1 MKKIILYGL
10 LLYGSSLSA
19 QTEYK
24 VIRDD
29 ALRQQ
34 EGRMVFQEW
43 GDTDDWKPEA
53 EYYKIFG
60 TRVGPNL
67 SWRHSLVWGMFAP
80 KANNRYKEGSDIRP
94 LRVGGEETQRQVATH
109 AMEAQAKE
117 TKEHIKTLKSR
128 SSDDMAYWTP
138 YTINADPLY
147 LLYYKRM
154 LTPLKNF
161 PEYPTWRDWGFPNE
175 EAYKRAGRIGQI
187 DELRIKLH
195 ALKDTYKSAMTLPMP
210 RGKRF
215 LLYHKALIGWRDLQ
229 VKIANCNRESKY
241 SIDSKDLLEQQKN
254 AIDKVNLM
262 SDLEIA
268 RRVMQQYK
276 HKF

>member
-1 MKKIILYGL
+1 MKKIILYGI
-10 LLYGSSLSA
+10 LLYCPSLSA
-19 QTEYK
+19 QISYK

-43 GDTDDWKPEA
+43 GDPDDWKPEA

-60 TRVGPNL
+60 TRIGPNL
-67 SWRHSLVWGMFAP
+67 SWRHSLVWGMLAP
-80 KANNRYKEGSDIRP
+80 KANKRYKSGSDIRP

-109 AMEAQAKE
+109 TMEAQAKQV
-117 TKEHIKTLKSR
+117 KEHIQTLRKR
-128 SSDDMAYWTP
+128 STDDMAYWTP
-138 YTINADPLY
+138 TTINADPLF

-161 PEYPTWRDWGFPNE
+161 PDHPSWREWGFPNE
-175 EAYKRAGRIGQI
+175 EAYRRARLVGQI
-187 DELRIKLH
+187 DELKVKLH
-195 ALKDTYKSAMTLPMP
+195 SLKDTYKGAMTLPMP

-215 LLYHKALIGWRDLQ
+215 LLYHKALIGWREFQ
-229 VKIANCNRESKY
+229 VKLNNCTKESRY
-241 SIDSKDLLEQQKN
+241 SIDSQELLKQQKN
-254 AIDKVNLM
+254 AMDRVNLI
-262 SDLEIA
+262 SDLDIA
-268 RRVMQQYK
+268 RQVMQKYK

>member
-1 MKKIILYGL
+1 MKNIILYGML
-10 LLYGSSLSA
+10 LCYSSLFS
-19 QTEYK
+19 QIKIIKDE
-24 VIRDD
+24 

-43 GDTDDWKPEA
+43 GDPDNWKPEA

-60 TRVGPNL
+60 TRIGPNL
-67 SWRHSLVWGMFAP
+67 SYKHSLVWGMLAP
-80 KANNRYKEGSDIRP
+80 SANKRYKRGSDIRP

-109 AMEAQAKE
+109 AMEAQAKQVR
-117 TKEHIKTLKSR
+117 EHVQTLKKR
-128 SSDDMAYWTP
+128 STDDMTYWTP
-138 YTINADPLY
+138 TTINADPLY

-161 PEYPTWRDWGFPNE
+161 PDHPTWRNWGFPNK
-175 EAYKRAGRIGQI
+175 EAYKRADRIGQI
-187 DELRIKLH
+187 DELRMKLH
-195 ALKDTYKSAMTLPMP
+195 SLKDTYKTAMTLPMP

-215 LLYHKALIGWRDLQ
+215 LLYHKALLGWRELQ
-229 VKIANCNRESKY
+229 VKIANCNRESRY
-241 SIDSKDLLEQQKN
+241 SIDSKDLLDQQKN
-254 AIDKVNLM
+254 AMDKVNLM

-268 RRVMQQYK
+268 KQVIQQYK